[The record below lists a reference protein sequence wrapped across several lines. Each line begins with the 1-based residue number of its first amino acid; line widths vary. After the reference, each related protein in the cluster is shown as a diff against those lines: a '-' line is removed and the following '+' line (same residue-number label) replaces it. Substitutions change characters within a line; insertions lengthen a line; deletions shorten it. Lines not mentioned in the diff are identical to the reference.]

1 MTNHVSSKL
10 LYELSS
16 ACSQTECEVCES
28 VECASWETRPS
39 NFMAKNYEILGT
51 CQFDGSE
58 NIWDEYHPQQTTI
71 WSNKAPIA
79 LKHYPYNRADVL
91 RCAHCQKVYLTYT
104 EFGGYYVDQ
113 RIRLVNPDL
122 IVLEE

>member
-1 MTNHVSSKL
+1 MTQQVSSQL
-10 LYELSS
+10 LYALSS
-16 ACSQTECEVCES
+16 ACTQAECEVCDSFHCE
-28 VECASWETRPS
+28 SWETRPS
-39 NFMAKNYEILGT
+39 NFVTKNYVLVGS

-71 WSNKAPIA
+71 WSNNAPFA

-91 RCAHCQKVYLTYT
+91 QCTNCQKVYLTYT

-122 IVLEE
+122 IVTDE